1 MIKLLKNLGKKDWI
15 FAFICFVLVVGQV
28 WLELKMPDY
37 MQKITILVQTE
48 GSGMGEIL
56 KNGAFMI
63 ACALGS
69 LISAVIVGY
78 FASSIAATFSMKVR
92 EKLFHKVQKLAMNEI
107 KQFSTNSLITRTTND
122 ITQIEMVVAMGLQL
136 MIKAPITAIWA
147 VMKILNKNWQ
157 WSALIGLGVVILISV
172 ISILMSIVIPKFKI
186 VQKLIDKINGVTRE
200 NLTGIRV
207 VKAFNAE
214 EYQENKFEEVN
225 NKLTRQQIFNQ
236 RMFSILSPT
245 MYLIMYF
252 LTLSIYFVGAHLI
265 NEAGMADKIVLFG
278 DMVVFSSYG
287 MQVIMSFLMLA
298 MIFMMLPRAG
308 VSASRI
314 NEVLET
320 EITIKDGK
328 IDKDKTDEKGTV
340 EFKNV
345 SFKYPDGEE
354 YVLKDISFKANK
366 GETVA
371 FIGSTGSRKI
381 NIN

>member
-147 VMKILNKNWQ
+147 VMKI
-157 WSALIGLGVVILISV
+157 
-172 ISILMSIVIPKFKI
+172 
-186 VQKLIDKINGVTRE
+186 
-200 NLTGIRV
+200 
-207 VKAFNAE
+207 
-214 EYQENKFEEVN
+214 
-225 NKLTRQQIFNQ
+225 
-236 RMFSILSPT
+236 
-245 MYLIMYF
+245 
-252 LTLSIYFVGAHLI
+252 
-265 NEAGMADKIVLFG
+265 
-278 DMVVFSSYG
+278 
-287 MQVIMSFLMLA
+287 
-298 MIFMMLPRAG
+298 
-308 VSASRI
+308 
-314 NEVLET
+314 
-320 EITIKDGK
+320 
-328 IDKDKTDEKGTV
+328 
-340 EFKNV
+340 
-345 SFKYPDGEE
+345 
-354 YVLKDISFKANK
+354 
-366 GETVA
+366 
-371 FIGSTGSRKI
+371 
-381 NIN
+381 